1 MVGRKRCRIWW
12 PDRPLVVERTSSLL
26 LFGWFITCESS
37 EPVDVVVAAAIP
49 PHSISPF
56 LPQSDDLQVIQIRT
70 LTACITLF
78 FFSLLL
84 VFGPLFGQHSLTS
97 FS

>member
-37 EPVDVVVAAAIP
+37 GPVDVVVAAAIP

-56 LPQSDDLQVIQIRT
+56 LPQFDDLQVIQIRT
-70 LTACITLF
+70 LTTCITLF
-78 FFSLLL
+78 FFLFFRFLGPSLVGIL
-84 VFGPLFGQHSLTS
+84 
-97 FS
+97 